1 MILPFTLPTITPPQF
16 GLSFFASAGGILLID
31 LVLSGDNALVIGA
44 TASRLPRARRMLA
57 IILGGVGAIV
67 FRLILA
73 SVATTLLQVSLLRA
87 LGGAVLLFIAIRLLV
102 SVDDSQAGRFQ
113 AHDHLLPAV
122 LTILLADA
130 TMSLD
135 NVLAVGALAHGDIWL
150 LVAGLVISMALLFI
164 ASALI
169 AQIVERSTWLLD
181 LAAVVL
187 AWTAAGLFLDDALVQ
202 RQLQGLEQWGLWV
215 RLGAVALVLFIDLG
229 LRLARGRAAPAPSAP
244 ADATSAQADG
254 KSVETQP
261 AVAQRREGSDVPQRE
276 ALPD

>member
-1 MILPFTLPTITPPQF
+1 MILPFTLPVVTPPQL

-44 TASRLPRARRMLA
+44 TASRLPRALRMLA

-73 SVATTLLQVSLLRA
+73 SVATTLLQVALLRA

-102 SVDDSQAGRFQ
+102 GADDDQAGRFR
-113 AHDHLLPAV
+113 AHDHLLPAI

-169 AQIVERSTWLLD
+169 AQIVERFTWLID
-181 LAAVVL
+181 LAAAVL

-202 RQLQGLEQWGLWV
+202 RQLQGVEQWGLWV
-215 RLGAVALVLFIDLG
+215 RLGAVTLVLLIDLG
-229 LRLARGRAAPAPSAP
+229 LRLARGRVAPAPSAP
-244 ADATSAQADG
+244 AEATREEADSMPDG
-254 KSVETQP
+254 TPPE
-261 AVAQRREGSDVPQRE
+261 AAQRQEGSDVAQRE
-276 ALPD
+276 ALRD